1 MGFFDDFF
9 DFVGDLVQD
18 VISWIIPIPEIP
30 DIPQQEQA
38 KGTLVNKQSNNAQ
51 IPVIY
56 GERLVGGTRVFLE
69 TSGTDNQYLYGAIV
83 LGEGEINAIT
93 EIKVDD
99 EVVTFSGSFAD
110 GTQIT
115 STGDRFGTTITIQPF
130 YGTTGQSASS
140 LLTTLS
146 SWGSNHKLSGLCYI
160 AFRITWD
167 ADKFTSIPKIQA
179 KVQGKKVVSYNS
191 SLVAQTASY
200 STNPAW
206 CLLDYLT
213 DTTYGKGISVSDID
227 LQSFY
232 NASQTAIT
240 QVTPY
245 SGGADI
251 NLFDCNSVLDTNQKI
266 IDNVRF
272 LLRGMR
278 GFLPYTQGKYKLILE
293 ETGSASLNLNK
304 DNIIGGIKLSSEKKN
319 EKYNRININYIN
331 PEKNYEVDT
340 VVYPETDSAHQ
351 TLKTED
357 GGFLQEFQLDL
368 QMITNPYQALE
379 FGKVVLNRSR
389 NQLGLTLT
397 ANYSAM
403 DLAIGDIVS
412 VTDTIL
418 GMSAKPFRVVSMA
431 INLNYTVQ
439 LSLIE
444 HQDSWY
450 TWETN
455 TEQPVIPD
463 TSLPDPF
470 TVQPPSSLTL
480 SDDLQELNDGTVIT
494 RLLITVGA
502 STDRFVDDYE
512 IEVKQT
518 LDRNGDAVVDDFRI
532 VSQGKSLEYQ
542 LLNAVDGGTYEVR
555 ARGINSLG
563 VKSAYITGTRK
574 VIGAT
579 EPPANVEEF
588 SISLIGSDQMQ
599 LSWLPVADLDVESYE
614 IRYQKVSSGYQWFN
628 STDLVRVPRRS
639 ANSIILNKIDA
650 PFTLGIKAID
660 KLGNESLEP
669 SLIVSSNVTTQGYK
683 LINSIS
689 EHPNFAGSFTNT
701 FKRTD
706 TGTITGDNVITL
718 DTISKFDEGVGNFG
732 DVDANYVFETG
743 GINKNIIGSGFYD
756 FSSTFT
762 LPFIYDATFKIQLD
776 MISDDPYD
784 LFDFGRNED
793 LFENAKAPFDGN
805 LPTNAGTNIQIGA
818 SETSLDDISTF
829 TSVAQQ
835 GTFKG
840 KYFKFRARLISL
852 NNQSRAL
859 VKGLTVSLNLQN
871 RQETGDDIASGTG
884 TYSVTFTNP
893 FYANPNVNITG
904 QDMASGDYFV
914 VANKSTS
921 GFDVTFYNSSNSA
934 ISRTFDYQA
943 NGYGL
948 KS

>member
-1 MGFFDDFF
+1 MGFFDDIF
-9 DFVGDLVQD
+9 DFVGDVFQE

-30 DIPQQEQA
+30 DVPQNEQA
-38 KGTLVNKQSNNAQ
+38 KGTLLNKQSNNAQ

-130 YGTTGQSASS
+130 YGTTGQLASS

-179 KVQGKKVVSYNS
+179 KVQGKKVVSYNA
-191 SLVAQTASY
+191 SLVAQSPAY
-200 STNPAW
+200 SSNPAW

-213 DTTYGKGISVSDID
+213 NTTYGKGINIADID

-232 NASQTAIT
+232 NASQIAST

-245 SGGADI
+245 SVGSDI
-251 NLFDCNSVLDTNQKI
+251 NLFDCNSVIDTNQKI

-293 ETGSASLNLNK
+293 ESGTASLNLNK

-340 VVYPETDSAHQ
+340 IVYPETDAEHQ

-412 VTDTIL
+412 VTDDIL
-418 GMSAKPFRVVSMA
+418 GMSAKPFRVVSMS

-450 TWETN
+450 TWEEN
-455 TEQPVIPD
+455 NEQPVVPD
-463 TSLPDPF
+463 SSLPNPF
-470 TVQPPSSLTL
+470 TVQPPASLTL
-480 SDDLQELNDGTVIT
+480 SDELIEYAEGITIT
-494 RLLITVGA
+494 RLNIEITA
-502 STDRFVDDYE
+502 SPDSF
-512 IEVKQT
+512 VKQYLVEAK
-518 LDRNGDAVVDDFRI
+518 LDTETNYKVIGQGDD
-532 VSQGKSLEYQ
+532 LNYE
-542 LLNAVDGGTYEVR
+542 LLNVIDDRTYNVR
-555 ARGINSLG
+555 VKALNSLG
-563 VKSAYITGTRK
+563 VSSSFVTANRK
-574 VIGAT
+574 IVGAT
-579 EPPANVEEF
+579 EPPQDVSGFNVNYQ
-588 SISLIGSDQMQ
+588 GSNQMQ
-599 LSWLPVADLDVESYE
+599 LNWLPNNDLDISYYE
-614 IRYQKVSSGYQWFN
+614 IRYQNVTSNAQWN
-628 STDLVRVPRRS
+628 KSVNWLQVPRTS
-639 ANSIILNKIDA
+639 GTSITTNARTGSFL
-650 PFTLGIKAID
+650 IKAVD
-660 KLGNESLEP
+660 KLGNESNNE
-669 SLIVSSNVTTQGYK
+669 
-683 LINSIS
+683 
-689 EHPNFAGSFTNT
+689 
-701 FKRTD
+701 
-706 TGTITGDNVITL
+706 TIIY
-718 DTISKFDEGVGNFG
+718 S
-732 DVDANYVFETG
+732 
-743 GINKNIIGSGFYD
+743 NII
-756 FSSTFT
+756 
-762 LPFIYDATFKIQLD
+762 
-776 MISDDPYD
+776 
-784 LFDFGRNED
+784 
-793 LFENAKAPFDGN
+793 
-805 LPTNAGTNIQIGA
+805 
-818 SETSLDDISTF
+818 
-829 TSVAQQ
+829 
-835 GTFKG
+835 
-840 KYFKFRARLISL
+840 
-852 NNQSRAL
+852 
-859 VKGLTVSLNLQN
+859 
-871 RQETGDDIASGTG
+871 
-884 TYSVTFTNP
+884 
-893 FYANPNVNITG
+893 
-904 QDMASGDYFV
+904 
-914 VANKSTS
+914 
-921 GFDVTFYNSSNSA
+921 
-934 ISRTFDYQA
+934 
-943 NGYGL
+943 
-948 KS
+948 

>member
-1 MGFFDDFF
+1 MAQIVKGIQQIAQK
-9 DFVGDLVQD
+9 VV
-18 VISWIIPIPEIP
+18 SWFIDIPEIP
-30 DIPQQEQA
+30 DTPEVEEIR
-38 KGTLVNKQSNNAQ
+38 GTLLNKQSNNAQ
-51 IPVIY
+51 IPVVY
-56 GERLVGGTRVFLE
+56 GERLLGGTRCFIE
-69 TSGTDNQYLYGAIV
+69 TSGNDNTYLYIALV
-83 LGEGEINAIT
+83 LCEGEINAVT
-93 EIKVDD
+93 EIQVNDD
-99 EVVTFSGSFAD
+99 TVTFSGVFAN
-110 GTQIT
+110 GTEIT
-115 STGDRFGTTITIQPF
+115 SNDSQYGTTIKVQPF
-130 YGTTGQSASS
+130 YGTDGQSASS
-140 LLTTLS
+140 LLSTLTN
-146 SWGSNHKLSGLCYI
+146 WGSNHKLSGVCYV
-160 AFRITWD
+160 AFRFEWD
-167 ADKFTSIPKIQA
+167 ADKYSGIPNIKV
-179 KVQGKKVVSYNS
+179 KVQGKKISTFDGS
-191 SLVAQTASY
+191 SNETTGQY
-200 STNPAW
+200 STNPAFV
-206 CLLDYLT
+206 LLDFMRNER
-213 DTTYGKGISVSDID
+213 YGKGIPLTELDIP
-227 LQSFY
+227 SFY
-232 NASQTAIT
+232 SASQI
-240 QVTPY
+240 
-245 SGGADI
+245 ADTTV
-251 NLFDCNSVLDTNQKI
+251 NYYTGTTGKLFECNAVLNTNKKI
-266 IDNVRF
+266 LDNVKT

-278 GFLPYTQGKYKLILE
+278 GLLPYAQGQYKLLIE
-293 ETGSASLNLNK
+293 STGTANFTLNE
-304 DNIIGGIKLSSEKKN
+304 DNIIGGVKLESERKDQ
-319 EKYNRININYIN
+319 KYNRVLVNFVN
-331 PEKNYEVDT
+331 PEKNYQPDT
-340 VVYPETDSAHQ
+340 IVYDTDHD
-351 TLKTED
+351 TLKTAD
-357 GGFLQEFQLDL
+357 GGFLQEGNITLDT
-368 QMITNPYQALE
+368 INSPYQAHE
-379 FGKVVLNRSR
+379 FGKIVLQRSR
-389 NQLGLTLT
+389 NNLKLGLTV
-397 ANYSAM
+397 NYEGL
-403 DLAIGDIVS
+403 DLAIGDIVNVS
-412 VTDTIL
+412 STIL
-418 GMSAKPFRVVSMA
+418 GMTNKPFRVSGMT
-431 INLNYTVQ
+431 LNANFTAS
-439 LSLIE
+439 LSLQE

-450 TWETN
+450 TFSTINEVVTIGDTN
-455 TEQPVIPD
+455 
-463 TSLPDPF
+463 LPDPF

-518 LDRNGDAVVDDFRI
+518 LNRNGDAVVDDFRI

-884 TYSVTFTNP
+884 TYNVTFTNP

>member
-93 EIKVDD
+93 QIKVDD
-99 EVVTFSGSFAD
+99 EVVTFSGAFAD
-110 GTQIT
+110 GSQIT

-130 YGTTGQSASS
+130 YGTAGQSASS

-146 SWGSNHKLSGLCYI
+146 SWTSNHKLSGLCYI

-245 SGGADI
+245 SGGSDI

-293 ETGSASLNLNK
+293 ATGSASLNLNK
-304 DNIIGGIKLSSEKKN
+304 DNIIGGIRLSSEKKN

-418 GMSAKPFRVVSMA
+418 GMSAKPFRVVSMS

-455 TEQPVIPD
+455 TEQPVVPD
-463 TSLPDPF
+463 TSLPNPF
-470 TVQPPSSLTL
+470 TVQPPASVTL
-480 SDDLQELNDGTVIT
+480 ADELIEYNDGTVIVAMN
-494 RLLITVGA
+494 ITIGA
-502 STDRFVDDYE
+502 STDQFV
-512 IEVKQT
+512 
-518 LDRNGDAVVDDFRI
+518 R
-532 VSQGKSLEYQ
+532 EYQ
-542 LLNAVDGGTYEVR
+542 VEYKRTADSNFIVHSRGTVDLFHRVLNVISGDNYTVR
-555 ARGINSLG
+555 VKAINSLG
-563 VKSAYITGTRK
+563 IESTNVTATRDI
-574 VIGAT
+574 VGEID
-579 EPPANVEEF
+579 PPSDVQDFAINIV
-588 SISLIGSDQMQ
+588 GSDAH
-599 LSWLPVADLDVESYE
+599 LSWESIPDADLNYYVINFTTETVNPE
-614 IRYQKVSSGYQWFN
+614 WQN
-628 STDLVRVPRRS
+628 S
-639 ANSIILNKIDA
+639 
-650 PFTLGIKAID
+650 FTLINRVSRPATSVTVPARTGSYLIKAVD
-660 KLGNESLEP
+660 KLGNF
-669 SLIVSSNVTTQGYK
+669 SSNEAIITTNITAIG
-683 LINSIS
+683 NFTNANTAT
-689 EHPNFAGSFTNT
+689 ENPNF
-701 FKRTD
+701 
-706 TGTITGDNVITL
+706 TGTKTDCVAVDSALELDSIENFDDNTSDNFDDITTRNFDGGTVNNNVPSIGTYEFANIIDLGSTQTTRLTGNITQTTDDRDRLFDNVA
-718 DTISKFDEGVGNFG
+718 G
-732 DVDANYVFETG
+732 
-743 GINKNIIGSGFYD
+743 
-756 FSSTFT
+756 
-762 LPFIYDATFKIQLD
+762 
-776 MISDDPYD
+776 
-784 LFDFGRNED
+784 LFDDQASN
-793 LFENAKAPFDGN
+793 FDGDASV
-805 LPTNAGTNIQIGA
+805 NASSHLEIA
-818 SETSLDDISTF
+818 TSTDNTTY
-829 TSVAQQ
+829 TSFRNFNVGDYSAR
-835 GTFKG
+835 
-840 KYFKFRARLISL
+840 YFKFRLIMQSLDNSATPVVSALSVDADMQERLVSENDVASGAGTKAITFSPVFISTPAIGVSA
-852 NNQSRAL
+852 Q
-859 VKGLTVSLNLQN
+859 GLA
-871 RQETGDDIASGTG
+871 TGD
-884 TYSVTFTNP
+884 
-893 FYANPNVNITG
+893 FYEIT
-904 QDMASGDYFV
+904 S
-914 VANKSTS
+914 KSTS
-921 GFDVTFYNSSNSA
+921 GFNITFKNSGGTP
-934 ISRTFDYQA
+934 ISKTFDYIA
-943 NGYGL
+943 KGH
-948 KS
+948 

>member
-30 DIPQQEQA
+30 DIPQNEQA

-130 YGTTGQSASS
+130 YGSAGQSASS

-450 TWETN
+450 TWEEN

-463 TSLPDPF
+463 TSLPNPF
-470 TVQPPSSLTL
+470 TVQPPSSVTL
-480 SDDLQELNDGTVIT
+480 ADELISYNDGTVIVAMN
-494 RLLITVGA
+494 ITIGA
-502 STDRFVDDYE
+502 SPDQFV
-512 IEVKQT
+512 
-518 LDRNGDAVVDDFRI
+518 R
-532 VSQGKSLEYQ
+532 EYQ
-542 LLNAVDGGTYEVR
+542 VEYKRTADSNFIVHSRGTVDLFHRVLNVISGDNYTVR
-555 ARGINSLG
+555 VKAINSLG
-563 VKSAYITGTRK
+563 VESTNVTATRDI
-574 VIGAT
+574 VGEID
-579 EPPANVEEF
+579 PPSDVQDFAINIV
-588 SISLIGSDQMQ
+588 GSDAH
-599 LSWLPVADLDVESYE
+599 LSWESIPDADLNYYVINFTTETVNPE
-614 IRYQKVSSGYQWFN
+614 WQN
-628 STDLVRVPRRS
+628 S
-639 ANSIILNKIDA
+639 
-650 PFTLGIKAID
+650 FTLINRVSRPATSVTVPARTGSYLIKAVD
-660 KLGNESLEP
+660 KLGNFSSNEAIITTNITAIGNFTNANTATENPNFTGTKTNVVAVDNTLELDSLE
-669 SLIVSSNVTTQGYK
+669 NFDDNTTD
-683 LINSIS
+683 
-689 EHPNFAGSFTNT
+689 NFDDITTRNFDGGT
-701 FKRTD
+701 TD
-706 TGTITGDNVITL
+706 DNVPSIGTYE
-718 DTISKFDEGVGNFG
+718 F
-732 DVDANYVFETG
+732 A
-743 GINKNIIGSGFYD
+743 NIIDLGSTQTTRLTGNI
-756 FSSTFT
+756 TQT
-762 LPFIYDATFKIQLD
+762 T
-776 MISDDPYD
+776 DDRD
-784 LFDFGRNED
+784 RLFDNVAG
-793 LFENAKAPFDGN
+793 LFDDQASNFDGDASV
-805 LPTNAGTNIQIGA
+805 NASSHLEIATSTDNITY
-818 SETSLDDISTF
+818 TSFRNFNVGDYS
-829 TSVAQQ
+829 AR
-835 GTFKG
+835 
-840 KYFKFRARLISL
+840 YFKFRLIMQSLDNSATPVVSALSVDADMQERLVSENDVASGAGTKSITFSPVFISTPAIGVSA
-852 NNQSRAL
+852 Q
-859 VKGLTVSLNLQN
+859 GLA
-871 RQETGDDIASGTG
+871 TGD
-884 TYSVTFTNP
+884 
-893 FYANPNVNITG
+893 FYEIT
-904 QDMASGDYFV
+904 
-914 VANKSTS
+914 NKSVS
-921 GFDVTFYNSSNSA
+921 GYDITFKNSGGTA
-934 ISRTFDYQA
+934 ISKTFDYIA
-943 NGYGL
+943 KGH
-948 KS
+948 

>member
-1 MGFFDDFF
+1 MSN
-9 DFVGDLVQD
+9 VVKAVQNI
-18 VISWIIPIPEIP
+18 VQKVVSWFIDIPEIP
-30 DIPQQEQA
+30 DTPEVEEIR
-38 KGTLVNKQSNNAQ
+38 GTQLNKQSNNAQ

-69 TSGTDNQYLYGAIV
+69 TSGTDNTYLYGAMV
-83 LGEGEINAIT
+83 LAEGEINAIT
-93 EIKVDD
+93 EIQVNDS
-99 EVVTFSGSFAD
+99 VVTFDGSFAD

-115 STGDRFGTTITIQPF
+115 SNDTKFGSTIVLQPF
-130 YGTTGQSASS
+130 YGTDGQAAAS
-140 LLTTLS
+140 LLTTLTN
-146 SWGSNHKLSGLCYI
+146 WTSNHKLSGLAYI

-167 ADKFTSIPKIQA
+167 ADKYSGIPNIKV
-179 KVQGKKVVSYNS
+179 KVQGKKVSTFDSGGNETTGV
-191 SLVAQTASY
+191 Y
-200 STNPAW
+200 STNPVW
-206 CLLDYLT
+206 CLLDFLRNER
-213 DTTYGKGISVSDID
+213 YGKGISDGDLDIS
-227 LQSFY
+227 SFY
-232 NASQTAIT
+232 TASQIAET

-245 SGGADI
+245 SGGSDI
-251 NLFDCNSVLDTNQKI
+251 NLFDCNAVLNTNKKI
-266 IDNVRF
+266 LDNVKV
-272 LLRGMR
+272 LLKGMR
-278 GFLPYTQGKYKLILE
+278 GLLPYVQGKFKLLI
-293 ETGSASLNLNK
+293 ETTGTATFTLNE
-304 DNIIGGIKLSSEKKN
+304 DNIIGGIKLESERKN
-319 EKYNRININYIN
+319 DKYNRVVINFPN
-331 PEKNYEVDT
+331 PQKSFQADSI
-340 VVYPETDSAHQ
+340 VYPETDAEHQ
-351 TLKTED
+351 TYKTAD
-357 GGFLQEFQLDL
+357 GGFLQEGNITLDT
-368 QMITNPYQALE
+368 ITSPYQALE
-379 FGKVVLNRSR
+379 FGKIILNRSR
-389 NQLGLTLT
+389 NNLKLGLT
-397 ANYSAM
+397 ANYEAL
-403 DLAIGDIVS
+403 DLAIGDIVN
-412 VTDTIL
+412 VTSSLL
-418 GMSAKPFRVVSMA
+418 GMTNKPFRVSGMT
-431 INLNYTVQ
+431 LNVDFTAS
-439 LSLIE
+439 LSLQE
-444 HQDSWY
+444 HQDAWY
-450 TWETN
+450 TFDEK
-455 TEQPVIPD
+455 TEVAIIAD
-463 TSLPDPF
+463 SNLPDPF
-470 TVQPPSSLTL
+470 TVIPPSSLTL

-502 STDRFVDDYE
+502 STDQFVDDYE

-518 LDRNGDAVVDDFRI
+518 LDRNGAAVVDDFRI

-563 VKSAYITGTRK
+563 VKSTYITGTRK

-579 EPPANVEEF
+579 EPPANLDEF

-614 IRYQKVSSGYQWFN
+614 IRYQKVSSGYSWFN

-639 ANSIILNKIDA
+639 ANSVILNKIDP

-669 SLIVSSNVTTQGYK
+669 ALIVSSNVTAQGYQ
-683 LINSIS
+683 LIDSIA

-706 TGTITGDNVITL
+706 TGLITGGNVITL
-718 DTISKFDEGVGNFG
+718 DTISKFDDGVGNFA

-743 GINKNIIGSGFYD
+743 GIDKNIIGSGFYD
-756 FSSTFT
+756 FNSTFT

-776 MISDDPYD
+776 MVSDDPYD
-784 LFDFGRNED
+784 LFDFGRNEE

-871 RQETGDDIASGTG
+871 RSETGDDIASGAG
-884 TYSVTFTNP
+884 TYNVTFTNP

-921 GFDVTFYNSSNSA
+921 GFDVTFYNSSNTA